1 MMPYSPAHL
10 SRSWLPRPHLLRAG
24 LWLVLVFVIAA
35 CTPKPTPY
43 QPLAKNGGYEETRLK
58 EKVYRVSF
66 KGNRYTDE
74 TAVLDYLYLRC
85 AELTRDAGYTHFL
98 LSQDY
103 GKIQATA
110 SPRSQFSIGM
120 GFSSG
125 IRRTGLGVGA
135 GFPLSQDY
143 RTTVNYHLGV
153 FVIHLLSA
161 EEAAQQPDALEADY
175 LLKSI
180 NEKIRKAAKP
190 AS

>member
-1 MMPYSPAHL
+1 MMHSSPARL
-10 SRSWLPRPHLLRAG
+10 SRSRMPRIF
-24 LWLVLVFVIAA
+24 LWLALVFALAA

-43 QPLAKNGGYEETRLK
+43 QPLDKNGGYEETRLK

-66 KGNRYTDE
+66 KGNRYTNE

-98 LSQDY
+98 IYQDY
-103 GKIQATA
+103 GKTQATE
-110 SPRSQFSIGM
+110 SPRGQFSIGM

-125 IRRTGLGVGA
+125 IRRTGLGLGA

-153 FVIHLLSA
+153 FVIRLLST
-161 EEAAQQPDALEADY
+161 EEAALQPDVLEADY

-180 NEKIRKAAKP
+180 NEKIGQAAKP

>member
-1 MMPYSPAHL
+1 MLSHPASL
-10 SRSWLPRPHLLRAG
+10 LRSRPPRPYILRAG
-24 LWLVLVFVIAA
+24 LWLALVFVLAA

-43 QPLAKNGGYEETRLK
+43 QPLDKNGGYEETRLK

-74 TAVLDYLYLRC
+74 TAVLDYLYLRS

-98 LSQDY
+98 ISQDY
-103 GKIQATA
+103 GKTQATSA
-110 SPRSQFSIGM
+110 PRSQISIGM

-135 GFPLSQDY
+135 GFPLSQGTH
-143 RTTVNYHLGV
+143 TTVNYHLGV

-161 EEAAQQPDALEADY
+161 GEAAQQPDALEADF

-180 NEKIRKAAKP
+180 NDKISKAAKS